1 MKIEYENKSVEKL
14 FIDLNDSRGSMNLM
28 KKLIGAELT
37 RSVKKRYDQIVAFS
51 SFYSLQK
58 SGFGKMESLSGKMK
72 DSYSLRLT
80 ANYRLIVRPKSESR
94 SSEMLMQCDTLIIE
108 GVVDYHGS
116 DRKYNWLIP

>member
-1 MKIEYENKSVEKL
+1 
-14 FIDLNDSRGSMNLM
+14 M